1 MGDFMP
7 CSVEREFMNSPGRID
22 APDWLTLDADEQVR
36 VRARPSKNLLLVT
49 FVVGT
54 ALLLGVGV
62 VAVLFDID
70 IMTGRLLS
78 VAVLLVIMLMTG
90 GVYLLTRRLEYVVTN
105 HRIYEAVGLTS
116 KEASAVDLDDVN
128 DLHLEQ
134 SNVQGWLSVGDIRV
148 ETDDGTAVRFRSIGN
163 PQLVYE
169 HTLELLE
176 TR

>member
-1 MGDFMP
+1 MGDFMTG
-7 CSVEREFMNSPGRID
+7 SVEREPMTTSGQLD
-22 APDWLTLDADEQVR
+22 TPDWLTLDTDEVVR

-54 ALLLGVGV
+54 ILLLGVGV

-78 VAVLLVIMLMTG
+78 VAVLLVIMGMTG
-90 GVYLLTRRLEYVVTN
+90 GVYLMTRRREYAVTS
-105 HRIYEAVGLTS
+105 HRIYEAVGLIS
-116 KEASAVDLDDVN
+116 KEVSAVDLDDVD
-128 DLHLEQ
+128 DLRLEQ
-134 SNVQGWLSVGDIRV
+134 SNVQGWLSIGDIRV
-148 ETDDGTAVRFRSIGN
+148 DTDDGTAVRFRSIGD

-176 TR
+176 AR